1 MSFDL
6 IKFFYRETPVSK
18 MRVVATSIGAGFSR
32 GLLLMTVNTA
42 AAAAAGEVADFKYV
56 VTFIAIL
63 ALFIGC
69 SYYTAAQ
76 TVQAMEGMIQ
86 KLRMRLCNKLLYT
99 GLRFVESRGIGEI
112 YARLTTDVNRLSGS
126 ATQFLNS
133 VQAMVMLIVCLA
145 YIGWL
150 SWIGLAATLLTIV
163 LGVGTYFVQDKETT
177 RNIRLARAK
186 EVEFFDSINDLLHG
200 FKEIKINRD
209 KHSSINDE
217 VAGISNK
224 FRDLNVRAEILFI
237 KSHLTSQTFTFA
249 LIGILVFV
257 LPTFFANDTII
268 IFQFLA
274 ALLFMVG
281 PLEVV
286 VSTIPSM
293 SKARVSLQNVRAL
306 EHVMDNM
313 ISANENRARSVESM
327 QFDSLDFDQV
337 CFHFEGAH
345 SDERFNVGPIKLSV
359 PRGEI
364 LFIVGGNGSGK
375 TTLLKLLTGLYV
387 PVSGRILINGKAF
400 SSQEYQAYREMF
412 TTIFNDFHLFK
423 RLYGIDEKELNRLDE
438 LLTILQLDQKTHYQD
453 DQFTTINLSTGQRK
467 RLAYAVCYLE
477 NRQIYVFD
485 EFAADQDPEFRN
497 FFYRQ
502 LLPELKRL
510 GKTIVVVT
518 HDDSYFDAC
527 DRLVK
532 MDYGQIVELE
542 DKRITA

>member
-387 PVSGRILINGKAF
+387 PVSGRILVNGKAF

>member
-1 MSFDL
+1 
-6 IKFFYRETPVSK
+6 
-18 MRVVATSIGAGFSR
+18 
-32 GLLLMTVNTA
+32 
-42 AAAAAGEVADFKYV
+42 
-56 VTFIAIL
+56 
-63 ALFIGC
+63 
-69 SYYTAAQ
+69 
-76 TVQAMEGMIQ
+76 MIQ

-99 GLRFVESRGIGEI
+99 GLRFVESRGIGEN

-209 KHSSINDE
+209 RHSSINDE

-249 LIGILVFV
+249 LIGILVFI

-281 PLEVV
+281 PLEAV

-293 SKARVSLQNVRAL
+293 SKARVSLQNVRTL

-313 ISANENRARSVESM
+313 ISANENRTRSVESM

-345 SDERFNVGPIKLSV
+345 SDERFDVGPIKLSV

-477 NRQIYVFD
+477 DRQIYVFD

-532 MDYGQIVELE
+532 MDHGQIVELE
-542 DKRITA
+542 DRRVTA